1 MLKQVR
7 FSLGNTPVYF
17 DANGDPPTGY
27 DIICWVWKGTDWSIR
42 HIGSF
47 SPDPV
52 ALMIDPDLIEWH
64 DVGNSRPVRF
74 FYEVSFQVSSEKLY

>member
-7 FSLGNTPVYF
+7 FSLGNTSVYF
-17 DANGDPPTGY
+17 DAQGDPPTGY
-27 DIICWVWKGTDWSIR
+27 DIINWVWRGTDWSIR

-52 ALMIDPDLIEWH
+52 ALIIDPDLIEWH
-64 DVGNSRPVRF
+64 DVGNPRSVCF
-74 FYEVSFQVSSEKLY
+74 FLSSVFICKLCHLM